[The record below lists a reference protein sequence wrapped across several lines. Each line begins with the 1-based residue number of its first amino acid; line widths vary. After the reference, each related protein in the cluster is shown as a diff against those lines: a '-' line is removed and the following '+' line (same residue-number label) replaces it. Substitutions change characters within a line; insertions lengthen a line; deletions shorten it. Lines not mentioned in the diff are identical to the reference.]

1 MKLVLIRHAESHH
14 SQQGIIAG
22 PGHCAGLTAAGQQQA
37 QLLAARLVRTG
48 ELGDCRRLLSSP
60 VLRAQQ
66 TAAVLQTALDWPASE
81 DDQRLCEIDPGAANG
96 LGWADYRERHGEFDL
111 IAQPA
116 RPFAPGGE
124 SWDAFLRRVELTMA
138 DLAERHA
145 GQTVVAV
152 SHAGFIVGALL
163 ALFAIPRPGTG
174 ARIDPGHTSLTTW
187 RHEGGVWQLDQ
198 FNDRRHLLQD

>member
-14 SQQGIIAG
+14 GRQGIIAG
-22 PGHCAGLTAAGQQQA
+22 PGHCAGLTEVGQQQA
-37 QLLAARLVRTG
+37 AGLAARLARSG
-48 ELGDCRRLLSSP
+48 ELNNCRRLLSSP

-66 TAAVLQTALDWPASE
+66 TAAVVQAALAWPDSE

-96 LGWADYRERHGEFDL
+96 MGWADYRQRYGEFDL

-124 SWDAFLRRVELTMA
+124 SWNTFLRRVELTMA

-198 FNDRRHLLQD
+198 FNDRLHLIG